1 MGVWLR
7 HRPIVMMLVV
17 LIVDVGMLVLHR
29 LMEVRVLVALCE
41 VQPQTHTHQRA
52 GHDELHRHRLA

>member
-1 MGVWLR
+1 MTLR
-7 HRPIVMMLVV
+7 KLRIP
-17 LIVDVGMLVLHR
+17 
-29 LMEVRVLVALCE
+29 RVLVALCE